1 MPSLHPHALQRT
13 APPARH
19 LFDEDG
25 FLLDAATWSEE
36 LARGLALAEGVVSL
50 SAEHWRVIH
59 FIRNKY
65 LRLGG
70 LTSLRRLCRGT
81 DLSRAEIKELF
92 GDCLAMLRIAGVP
105 NPGEEA
111 KTYLSGLPH

>member
-1 MPSLHPHALQRT
+1 MPNLQPHALQRIT
-13 APPARH
+13 PPARH
-19 LFDEDG
+19 LVDEEG
-25 FLLDAATWSEE
+25 FLLDTATWSEE
-36 LARGLALAEGVVSL
+36 LARGLALAEGVAIL

-65 LRLGG
+65 LSLGG
-70 LTSLRRLCRGT
+70 LTSMRRLCRGT
-81 DLSRAEIKELF
+81 ELSRAEIKELF

-111 KTYLSGLPH
+111 KTYLSGLTH